1 LGSDTNPN
9 TPTLHYFVTPLL
21 HHSTTLPLRMS
32 LDAQLLAAFREADE
46 GHVTAAELAKRMGVS
61 PATISRH
68 INDLR
73 QLGFDI
79 EHHAQLGYRVVAW
92 PDKLFGDDIQLQLG
106 KTVIGREV
114 LVYAKTAST
123 NDVVER
129 LGLDGAPEGVVVFAE
144 TQTQGRGR
152 MGRSWASPRSKGL
165 WFSVLLRPKLPMS
178 ALARLTIAASV
189 AVARAIREQT
199 GLSAEIKWPND
210 ILVAGRKCAGILAE
224 MQAELDALKFV
235 VLGIGL
241 DVNCDA
247 ADFPPDVR
255 KTATSL
261 RMEIERNAP
270 SVAAVYDRRGY
281 GAAEDGGHRPPLQ
294 DAINRSDL
302 AIALLR
308 ELDRAC
314 GLACGDFETLRQE
327 WGRLCSTLGKRITL
341 QVGPR
346 RLEGVAQA
354 LDEDGAL
361 LVRCDDGRIEHV
373 ISGDVVTEK

>member
-1 LGSDTNPN
+1 
-9 TPTLHYFVTPLL
+9 
-21 HHSTTLPLRMS
+21 
-32 LDAQLLAAFREADE
+32 
-46 GHVTAAELAKRMGVS
+46 
-61 PATISRH
+61 
-68 INDLR
+68 
-73 QLGFDI
+73 
-79 EHHAQLGYRVVAW
+79 
-92 PDKLFGDDIQLQLG
+92 
-106 KTVIGREV
+106 
-114 LVYAKTAST
+114 
-123 NDVVER
+123 
-129 LGLDGAPEGVVVFAE
+129 
-144 TQTQGRGR
+144 
-152 MGRSWASPRSKGL
+152 
-165 WFSVLLRPKLPMS
+165 MS

-210 ILVAGRKCAGILAE
+210 ILIEGRKCAGILAE

-247 ADFPPDVR
+247 ADFPSEVR
-255 KTATSL
+255 NIATSL
-261 RMEIERNAP
+261 RIEL
-270 SVAAVYDRRGY
+270 RR
-281 GAAEDGGHRPPLQ
+281 D

-302 AIALLR
+302 VVALLR
-308 ELDRAC
+308 ELDRAY
-314 GLACGDFETLRQE
+314 GLACGNFETLRQE

-373 ISGDVVTEK
+373 VSGDIVVEGV